1 MQMTKQEILANI
13 KALPVNEQFELA
25 TNVLE
30 ELALSGEIP
39 VSETTKRVLDNR
51 IKEADKNPES
61 LIPSHKLFDDL
72 ADG

>member
-1 MQMTKQEILANI
+1 MTNQEILANI

-39 VSETTKRVLDNR
+39 VSETTKRVLDDR

-61 LIPSHKLFDDL
+61 LIPSHDLFDDL